1 MSSFDINQKG
11 IKMNTFK
18 NKSTEDYFILSFKV
32 YSGLFNSKD
41 KITRDMIVMHV
52 MDNQFVS
59 KLITLAMENA
69 GKYLLENIW
78 GDNANENLFEVDFN
92 EVKQALTKIHYTTL
106 AESIC

>member
-1 MSSFDINQKG
+1 MSSFNINQKE

-18 NKSTEDYFILSFKV
+18 NKSTEDYFILSLKV
-32 YSGLFNSKD
+32 YSDLFNSKD
-41 KITRDMIVMHV
+41 KTTRDMIIMHV

-59 KLITLAMENA
+59 KLITLAMKNA

-78 GDNANENLFEVDFN
+78 GENANENLFEVDFK
-92 EVKQALTKIHYTTL
+92 EVKRALTKIHYTTL